1 MHHFWGWVVAAKLK
15 KFSAGVLK
23 DASSLRWGAGGSQNQ
38 LLPDAVRNQFLSLLG
53 YRLFPEEGFQ
63 RSHLSKQRI
72 STLLDIRQASHAQ
85 NNATFHSWSTPAH
98 YSGNIRTAKIFFL
111 KIGKRKRK
119 RSRHSS
125 YLWVTIRF

>member
-38 LLPDAVRNQFLSLLG
+38 WLPDAVRNQFLSLLG
-53 YRLFPEEGFQ
+53 YRLFPEEDFQ

-85 NNATFHSWSTPAH
+85 NNATFHSWSSPAH
-98 YSGNIRTAKIFFL
+98 YRRIIVQQKSFSSKSENANVHGIPLTC
-111 KIGKRKRK
+111 
-119 RSRHSS
+119 RSE
-125 YLWVTIRF
+125 